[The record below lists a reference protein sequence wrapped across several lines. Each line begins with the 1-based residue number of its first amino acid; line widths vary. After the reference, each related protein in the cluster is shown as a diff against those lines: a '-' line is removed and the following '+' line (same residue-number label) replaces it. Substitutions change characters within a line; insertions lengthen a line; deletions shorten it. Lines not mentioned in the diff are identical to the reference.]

1 MRTHTTVMVDDDPQG
16 TGAAPEELLSLSGT
30 PADPWAVETDPN
42 SDADAELDDDVEDD
56 DDLRE
61 ARTTA
66 GLDDPVRA
74 YLNEIGK
81 VRLLTAAEEVE
92 LAIQIE
98 DGSMAARRHLIEA
111 NLRLVVS
118 VARRYSSSGLP
129 LLDLIQEG
137 NIGLMRAVERFDYRR
152 GFKFSTYATWWIRQ
166 AISRAVAD
174 KARTIRL
181 PVHVGERH
189 SQLLRISR
197 ILAQELGREPTDEE
211 VASAAGLRVTQVRT
225 LMIAARE
232 PVSLDVP
239 IGDEDAG
246 RLGDLIEDNAPGP
259 EQTVAQQVV
268 RTEIE
273 SILTALTPRERR
285 VIQLRFGLVDDHQ
298 RTLEEVGRRLGVT
311 RERARQIE
319 TTALRRLGRPS
330 LAALLGFLAA

>member
-1 MRTHTTVMVDDDPQG
+1 MLDDDP
-16 TGAAPEELLSLSGT
+16 GAAGTDTELLSLSGT
-30 PADPWAVETDPN
+30 PADPWAVDDPELADGDDLA
-42 SDADAELDDDVEDD
+42 DADA

-61 ARTTA
+61 ARLTA

-92 LAIQIE
+92 LAMAIE
-98 DGSMAARRHLIEA
+98 AGSEMARRRLIEA

-137 NIGLMRAVERFDYRR
+137 NIGLMRAVEKFDYRR

-174 KARTIRL
+174 KARAIRL

-189 SQLLRISR
+189 SLLMRLTRTLS
-197 ILAQELGREPTDEE
+197 QELGREPTDEE
-211 VASAAGLRVTQVRT
+211 VAAAAKLRVEQVRT
-225 LMIAARE
+225 LRLAARE
-232 PVSLDVP
+232 PVSLDLP
-239 IGDEDAG
+239 IGDDDGG
-246 RLGDLIEDNAPGP
+246 RLGDLIEDTTPGP
-259 EQTVAQQVV
+259 EQTVAVGVV
-268 RTEIE
+268 RSEIE

-319 TTALRRLGRPS
+319 TTALRRLRRPS
-330 LAALLGFLAA
+330 LAAMLRDLAA

>member
-1 MRTHTTVMVDDDPQG
+1 MLDDDPNG
-16 TGAAPEELLSLSGT
+16 ERAPAADGAGELLSLSGV
-30 PADPWAVETDPN
+30 PIDPWAEDTPR
-42 SDADAELDDDVEDD
+42 SADAPDDAEAIS
-56 DDLRE
+56 E
-61 ARTTA
+61 ARSAA

-92 LAIQIE
+92 LATAIE
-98 DGSMAARRHLIEA
+98 AGSEQARRHLIEA

-129 LLDLIQEG
+129 LLDLVQEG
-137 NIGLMRAVERFDYRR
+137 NIGLMRAVEKFDYRR

-174 KARTIRL
+174 KSRTVRL

-189 SQLLRISR
+189 SQLMRAIRNLT
-197 ILAQELGREPTDEE
+197 QELGRDPTEPEI
-211 VASAAGLRVTQVRT
+211 AAAVGLRVEQIRS
-225 LMIAARE
+225 LRLAARD
-232 PVSLDVP
+232 PISLELP
-239 IGDEDAG
+239 IGDEDGG
-246 RLGDLIEDNAPGP
+246 RLGDLIEDHNPGP
-259 EQTVAQQVV
+259 EETVSWAAV

-273 SILTALTPRERR
+273 SVLTSLTPRERR
-285 VIQLRFGLVDDHQ
+285 VLQLRYGLVDDHQ

-319 TTALRRLGRPS
+319 ATALRRLRRPS
-330 LAALLGFLAA
+330 LAARLRDLAA

>member
-1 MRTHTTVMVDDDPQG
+1 MLDDDP
-16 TGAAPEELLSLSGT
+16 GAPGATTDELLSLSGV
-30 PADPWAVETDPN
+30 PADPWAVESATADGEEAEAL
-42 SDADAELDDDVEDD
+42 DADDDELT
-56 DDLRE
+56 E
-61 ARTTA
+61 ARTSA

-81 VRLLTAAEEVE
+81 VRLLTAEEEVE
-92 LAIQIE
+92 LAMQIE
-98 DGSMAARRHLIEA
+98 AGSEQARRHLIEA

-118 VARRYSSSGLP
+118 VARHYSSSGLP
-129 LLDLIQEG
+129 LLDLVQEG
-137 NIGLMRAVERFDYRR
+137 NIGLMRAVEKFDYRR

-174 KARTIRL
+174 KSRTIRL

-189 SQLLRISR
+189 SQLLRTTR
-197 ILAQELGREPTDEE
+197 TLAQELGREPTEEE
-211 VASAAGLRVTQVRT
+211 VARAAGLKVEQVRT
-225 LMIAARE
+225 LRTAARE
-232 PVSLDVP
+232 PVSLDLP
-239 IGDEDAG
+239 IGDEDGG
-246 RLGDLIEDNAPGP
+246 RLGDLIEDATPGP
-259 EQTVAQQVV
+259 EQTVAATVV

-319 TTALRRLGRPS
+319 TTALRRLRRPS
-330 LAALLGFLAA
+330 LAAILRDRAA

>member
-1 MRTHTTVMVDDDPQG
+1 MRTYTKVMLDDDQG
-16 TGAAPEELLSLSGT
+16 GTSAETELLSLTGV
-30 PADPWAVETDPN
+30 PADPWAKDDPETAAPDGDGEFL
-42 SDADAELDDDVEDD
+42 DADA
-56 DDLRE
+56 DDLSE

-74 YLNEIGK
+74 YLNEIGR

-92 LAIQIE
+92 LAMQIE
-98 DGSMAARRHLIEA
+98 AGSQQARRHLIEA

-129 LLDLIQEG
+129 LLDLVQEG
-137 NIGLMRAVERFDYRR
+137 NIGLMRAVEKFDYRR

-189 SQLLRISR
+189 SQLLRITRTLS
-197 ILAQELGREPTDEE
+197 QELGREPTDEE
-211 VASAAGLRVTQVRT
+211 VAAAAGLKVEQVRS
-225 LMIAARE
+225 LRMAARE
-232 PVSLDVP
+232 PVSLDLP
-239 IGDEDAG
+239 IGDEDGG
-246 RLGDLIEDNAPGP
+246 RLGDIIEDASPGP
-259 EQTVAQQVV
+259 ERTVTVSVV
-268 RTEIE
+268 RSEIE

-319 TTALRRLGRPS
+319 TTALRRLRRPS
-330 LAALLGFLAA
+330 LAAILRDLAA

>member
-1 MRTHTTVMVDDDPQG
+1 MLDDDPQG

-30 PADPWAVETDPN
+30 PADPWAVDTDPN
-42 SDADAELDDDVEDD
+42 PDGELVDDVDDDDV
-56 DDLRE
+56 RE

-98 DGSMAARRHLIEA
+98 AGSQAARRHLIEA

-129 LLDLIQEG
+129 LLDLVQEG

-197 ILAQELGREPTDEE
+197 TLAQELGREPTEEE
-211 VASAAGLRVTQVRT
+211 VATAAGLRIAQVRT

-232 PVSLDVP
+232 PVSLDIP

-246 RLGDLIEDNAPGP
+246 RLGDLIEDAAPGP

-273 SILTALTPRERR
+273 SVLTALTPRERR

-319 TTALRRLGRPS
+319 TTALRRLRRPS
-330 LAALLGFLAA
+330 LAAMLRDLAA

>member
-1 MRTHTTVMVDDDPQG
+1 LTLDDDQGG
-16 TGAAPEELLSLSGT
+16 TGAEPAELLSLSGV
-30 PADPWAVETDPN
+30 PADPWAVEGPRHGATDDGDALIL
-42 SDADAELDDDVEDD
+42 DADA

-61 ARTTA
+61 ARLTA

-74 YLNEIGK
+74 YLNEIGT

-92 LAIQIE
+92 LAMQIE
-98 DGSMAARRHLIEA
+98 AGSQQARRHLIEA

-118 VARRYSSSGLP
+118 VARRYSTSGLP

-137 NIGLMRAVERFDYRR
+137 NIGLMRAVEKFDYRR

-174 KARTIRL
+174 KSRTIRL

-189 SQLLRISR
+189 GQVLRVTR
-197 ILAQELGREPTDEE
+197 TLTQELGREPTEEE
-211 VASAAGLRVTQVRT
+211 VASAAGMRVDQVRA
-225 LMIAARE
+225 LRSAARE
-232 PVSLDVP
+232 PVSLDLP
-239 IGDEDAG
+239 IGEEDGG
-246 RLGDLIEDNAPGP
+246 RLGDLVEDASPGP
-259 EQTVAQQVV
+259 ERSVTASVV
-268 RTEIE
+268 RSEIE
-273 SILTALTPRERR
+273 TILTALTPRERR

-319 TTALRRLGRPS
+319 TTALRRLRRPS
-330 LAALLGFLAA
+330 LAAILRDLAA